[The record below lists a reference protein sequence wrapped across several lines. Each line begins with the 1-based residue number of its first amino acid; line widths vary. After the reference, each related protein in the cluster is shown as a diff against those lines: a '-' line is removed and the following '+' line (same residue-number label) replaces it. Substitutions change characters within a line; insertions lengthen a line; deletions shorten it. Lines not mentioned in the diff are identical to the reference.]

1 MKLPLAH
8 LAVIAE
14 AKVVDY
20 LLSPM
25 HRRGKSKEKFFTT
38 HGFSRE
44 RWTELAEAL
53 REHALGH
60 EIANHQ
66 ETAFGTRYVIDGR
79 LRSPS
84 GQDLQVRA
92 VWFIDKG
99 KDAPRFITAHPLK
112 RKKS

>member
-8 LAVIAE
+8 LAVIAK
-14 AKVVDY
+14 AKMVDY

-25 HRRGKSKEKFFTT
+25 HRRGKSNAKFFTA

-44 RWTELAEAL
+44 RWKELSEAL
-53 REHALGH
+53 REHALRH
-60 EIANHQ
+60 EIATHQ
-66 ETAFGTRYVIDGR
+66 ETPFGTRYVIDGA

-92 VWFIDKG
+92 AWFIDKG
-99 KDAPRFITAHPLK
+99 SDAPRFITAHPLK